1 MREITATGQNVD
13 KAVESALAQLNT
25 TRECIDINIVDEG
38 KRGLFGIFGSRP
50 AVVEVTMKPDA
61 IESAKEFLKVVLKNM
76 EIKANIE
83 IAKEDERNVVFN
95 ISGEKMGL
103 LIGKRGQTVNS
114 LQYLTQLAANRH
126 SKHYITII
134 LNPEDYRERRKDTL
148 IQLAERLAS
157 KAHHLGKPVSLEPM
171 PNYER
176 KVVHTAL
183 SNNKNIQTLSKGEE
197 PKRYVVIEPRKKENN
212 K

>member
-1 MREITATGQNVD
+1 MREITATGQTVEE
-13 KAVESALAQLNT
+13 AVESALAQLNA
-25 TRECIDINIVDEG
+25 TRETIDINIVDEG
-38 KRGLFGIFGSRP
+38 KRGLFGLFGSRP

-61 IESAKEFLKVVLKNM
+61 VETAKEYLLTVLKHM
-76 EIKANIE
+76 EIDAEIE
-83 IAKEDERNVVFN
+83 TVQEDERNVTFH

-134 LNPEDYRERRKDTL
+134 LNPEDYRERRKETL

-157 KAHHLGKPVSLEPM
+157 KALHLKKPVLLEPM

-197 PKRYVVIEPRKKENN
+197 PKRYVVIEPRLKEKNQ
-212 K
+212 

>member
-1 MREITATGQNVD
+1 MREITATGQNVE

-25 TRECIDINIVDEG
+25 TREHIDIKIVDEG
-38 KRGLFGIFGSRP
+38 KRGLLGIFGSRP
-50 AVVEVTMKPDA
+50 AEVKVTMKPNA

-76 EIKANIE
+76 EIKAE
-83 IAKEDERNVVFN
+83 IDVAREDERNVVFN

-134 LNPEDYRERRKDTL
+134 LNPEDYRNRRKATL

-157 KAHHLGKPVSLEPM
+157 KAHHSGKPVLLEPM

-176 KVVHTAL
+176 KIVHTAL
-183 SNNKNIQTLSKGEE
+183 SNHKNIQTLSKGEE
-197 PKRYVVIEPRKKENN
+197 PKRYVIIEPRRIEN